1 MKNIKLYAMIILF
14 LGILFSGQANA
25 QCTASFTAQSNSNG
39 TVSFTNT
46 SVANS
51 PYTVYSWSFG
61 DGTSSYLT
69 NPTHQ
74 YTINGWVGVCLTA
87 YDSLSNCQTSFCDS
101 VFVSGASGAT
111 CNVSIGA
118 QSNGGS
124 SMYFYP
130 SQPTSNITS
139 YNWWFGDGG
148 TSTLSNPTH
157 TYANAGTY
165 TVSLVAVFANGCVDT
180 VYTTVTIPN
189 TPTCNAQFAY
199 TYGSGGLVYFVNQ
212 STPVGNSSTPWISY
226 YWSYGDGSS
235 YWGGN
240 NSHTYTSN
248 GTYQACV
255 WVIDSST
262 GCSDSYC
269 LNITVNNATGSSCN
283 AQYSVSSNSNGSVAF
298 ANSSTPSSGA
308 NVCFYWSFGDN
319 TYTVTYG
326 ATPTMSHVY
335 NNSGAY
341 NVCLTVIDSLSGCSN
356 QYCSSVQVQVP
367 VACNA
372 SFAAYDSSGYFYFF
386 PNTAPPA
393 TYFWNFGDNTTSTS
407 SMPIHQYNAYGTY
420 YVCLTVQT
428 MGMTCTYCDTVLW
441 YGSSPCNADFYAYVD
456 TANTGAVYFSN
467 NSTGSFTNAYWSFG
481 DGTSS
486 TLLNPVHTYTQ
497 QGTYTACLTV
507 YNNSGCQS
515 SHCDTIIV
523 GNPSGPCTPVFYAY
537 PDSTMGNGIV
547 NFGLINN
554 CGSTGWSYT
563 WDFGDGSATTGL
575 SPVHVYQTSGTF
587 WVCVDAVDANGN
599 VLTWCDSVNSN
610 RMGSVGLNEINKNTL
625 IAFPNPANDQV
636 TIKNIGV
643 NQSVEIYSI
652 EGKLIYTAISSTVD
666 LQINTAAWNTGLY
679 IVRVNEGNTSKAGKI
694 SVQH

>member
-1 MKNIKLYAMIILF
+1 MKNIKLYALVAMF
-14 LGILFSGQANA
+14 LGIVFSQQANA
-25 QCTASFTAQSNSNG
+25 QCTANFTAQSNSNG
-39 TVSFTNT
+39 SVSFTNT

-51 PYTVYSWSFG
+51 PFAVYYWSFG
-61 DGTSSYLT
+61 DGTSSYAT

-74 YTINGWVGVCLTA
+74 YNTNGYVSVCLYT

-101 VFVSGASGAT
+101 VLVSGASGAT
-111 CNVSIGA
+111 CSVGIGYQVS
-118 QSNGGS
+118 GS
-124 SMYFYP
+124 TVYFAP
-130 SQPTSNITS
+130 VQATTNIVN
-139 YNWWFGDGG
+139 YQWWFGNGT
-148 TSTLSNPTH
+148 TSTQSNPFY
-157 TYANAGTY
+157 TYPNAGTY
-165 TVSLVAVFANGCVDT
+165 TVSLVAQFANGCVDT
-180 VYTTVTIPN
+180 VNTTVTIAN
-189 TPTCNAQFAY
+189 TSTCNAQFTY
-199 TYGSGGLVYFVNQ
+199 TQSGGGNVNFINQ

-226 YWSYGDGSS
+226 YWSFGDGTT

-269 LNITVNNATGSSCN
+269 MNIIIMNVNPSTCN
-283 AQYSVSSNSNGSVAF
+283 AQFSVASNNNGLVTF
-298 ANSSTPSSGA
+298 NNQSTGGISGLTSY
-308 NVCFYWSFGDN
+308 YWSFGNGN
-319 TYTVTYG
+319 TLNTFSNQLTTAQYTVTGQYQ
-326 ATPTMSHVY
+326 
-335 NNSGAY
+335 
-341 NVCLTVIDSLSGCSN
+341 VCLTMVDSINGCSDT
-356 QYCSSVQVQVP
+356 YCTSIGVQVAQG
-367 VACNA
+367 CNA
-372 SFAAYDSSGYFYFF
+372 SFSTYDSSGTYYFS
-386 PNTAPPA
+386 PAAGNAA
-393 TYFWNFGDNTTSTS
+393 TYSWDFGDGTISTS
-407 SMPIHQYNAYGTY
+407 AYTTHQYNSFGIYS
-420 YVCLTVQT
+420 VCLTVQ
-428 MGMTCTYCDTVLW
+428 MNGATCTSCDTIL
-441 YGSSPCNADFYAYVD
+441 YFGSSPCNADFFSYVD
-456 TANTGAVYFSN
+456 TSTTGLVYFSN
-467 NSTGSFTNAYWSFG
+467 NSTGNYTNAYWSFG
-481 DGTSS
+481 DGNSS

-523 GNPSGPCTPVFYAY
+523 GNPSGPCTPVFYAF

-575 SPVHVYQTSGTF
+575 SPVHVYQSSGTF
-587 WVCVDAVDANGN
+587 WVCVNAVDPNGN

-666 LQINTAAWNTGLY
+666 LQINTATWNTGLY

>member
-61 DGTSSYLT
+61 DGTSSYAN

-74 YTINGWVGVCLTA
+74 YATNGYVSVCLYA
-87 YDSLSNCQTSFCDS
+87 FDSLSTCQTSFCDS
-101 VFVSGASGAT
+101 VLVSGASAAT
-111 CNVSIGA
+111 CNVSIGY
-118 QSNGGS
+118 QVNGS
-124 SMYFYP
+124 SVSFSP
-130 SQPTSNITS
+130 VQATSNIVA
-139 YNWWFGDGG
+139 YNWWFGNGT
-148 TSTLSNPTH
+148 TSTQSNPFY
-157 TYANAGTY
+157 TYPNAGTY
-165 TVSLVAVFANGCVDT
+165 TVSLVAQFANGCVDT
-180 VYTTVTIPN
+180 VNTTVTIAN
-189 TPTCNAQFAY
+189 TSTCNAQFTY
-199 TYGSGGLVYFVNQ
+199 TQSGGGNVNFINQ
-212 STPVGNSSTPWISY
+212 STPVGHSSTPWISY
-226 YWSYGDGSS
+226 NWSFGDGTS

-269 LNITVNNATGSSCN
+269 MNIIIMNVNPSTCN
-283 AQYSVSSNSNGSVAF
+283 AQFSVASNNNGLVTF
-298 ANSSTPSSGA
+298 TNQSTGGTAGQSSY
-308 NVCFYWSFGDN
+308 YWSFGNNN
-319 TYTVTYG
+319 TLWTYSTSQV
-326 ATPTMSHVY
+326 ATAQY
-335 NNSGAY
+335 NSTGIY
-341 NVCLTVIDSLSGCSN
+341 QVCLTMIDSATGCSDN
-356 QYCSSVQVQVP
+356 YCTTVAVQVNGG
-367 VACNA
+367 CNA

-393 TYFWNFGDNTTSTS
+393 TYLWNFGDNTTSTS

-428 MGMTCTYCDTVLW
+428 MGMTCTYCDTVLY
-441 YGSSPCNADFYAYVD
+441 YGSSPCNANFTAYPD
-456 TANTGAVYFSN
+456 TNNIGVVYFSN
-467 NSTGSFTNAYWSFG
+467 SSTGSFTNVYWSFG
-481 DGTSS
+481 DGSS
-486 TLLNPVHTYTQ
+486 SSSLNPVHTYSQ
-497 QGTYTACLTV
+497 QGTYLVCLTV
-507 YNNSGCQS
+507 YTNTGCQS
-515 SHCDTIIV
+515 SYCDSIII
-523 GNPSGPCTPVFYAY
+523 GNPSGPCTPVFYAF
-537 PDSTMGNGIV
+537 PDSTIGNGIV

-554 CGSTGWSYT
+554 CGTTGWTYT
-563 WDFGDGSATTGL
+563 WNFGDGTTSTGL
-575 SPVHVYQTSGTF
+575 YPNHVYQTSGTF

-610 RMGSVGLNEINKNTL
+610 RIGSVGLNEISKNIL

-666 LQINTAAWNTGLY
+666 LQINTATWNTGLY

>member
-1 MKNIKLYAMIILF
+1 MKNIKLYAIAMLF
-14 LGILFSGQANA
+14 LGILFSGQVNA
-25 QCTASFTAQSNSNG
+25 QCTANFISQSNSNG

-46 SVANS
+46 SVGNS
-51 PYTVYSWSFG
+51 QYTYYYWSFG
-61 DGTSSYLT
+61 DGTSSYVN

-74 YTINGWVGVCLTA
+74 YTFNGYASVCLTA
-87 YDSLSNCQTSFCDS
+87 YDTLGNCQTSFCDS
-101 VFVSGASGAT
+101 VLVSGASGAT
-111 CNVSIGA
+111 CNVTIGA

-130 SQPTSNITS
+130 SQATSNITS
-139 YNWWFGDGG
+139 YSWWFGDGG

-157 TYANAGTY
+157 AYANAGTY
-165 TVSLVAVFANGCVDT
+165 TVSLVALFANGCVDT
-180 VYTTVTIPN
+180 VYTTVTIAN
-189 TPTCNAQFAY
+189 TPTCNAQFAFNQI
-199 TYGSGGLVYFVNQ
+199 GGGQVNFVNQ

-226 YWSYGDGSS
+226 YWSYGDGSN

-240 NSHTYTSN
+240 NSHTYASN

-262 GCSDSYC
+262 GCSNSYC
-269 LNITVNNATGSSCN
+269 TNITITNATGASCH

-308 NVCFYWSFGDN
+308 NVCNYWSFGDN
-319 TYTVTYG
+319 TYTTTG
-326 ATPTMSHVY
+326 AITTMYHQY
-335 NNSGAY
+335 NNSGTY
-341 NVCLTVIDSLSGCSN
+341 NVCLTVIDSLSGCTN
-356 QYCSSVQVQVP
+356 QYCSIVQVQMP
-367 VACNA
+367 TACNA

-393 TYFWNFGDNTTSTS
+393 TYLWNFGDNTTSTS

-428 MGMTCTYCDTVLW
+428 MGMTCTYCDTVLY
-441 YGSSPCNADFYAYVD
+441 YGSSPCNANFTAYVD
-456 TANTGAVYFSN
+456 TTTAGMVYFSN

-554 CGSTGWSYT
+554 CGSTGWTYT
-563 WDFGDGSATTGL
+563 WNFGDGTTSTGL
-575 SPVHVYQTSGTF
+575 YPNHVYQTSGTF

-610 RMGSVGLNEINKNTL
+610 RMGSVGLYELQQNVV
-625 IAFPNPANDQV
+625 IAYPNPANDQV
-636 TIKNIGV
+636 TIKNLASNEQLEV
-643 NQSVEIYSI
+643 YSMD
-652 EGKLIYTAISSTVD
+652 GRLMYNTLNTTSTVV
-666 LQINTAAWNTGLY
+666 ISTSSWNAGLY
-679 IVRVNEGNTSKAGKI
+679 LVYVNDGKNKRVGKI

>member
-1 MKNIKLYAMIILF
+1 MKNIKLYAIVILF
-14 LGILFSGQANA
+14 LGVLFSGQANA

-61 DGTSSYLT
+61 DGTSSYAN

-74 YTINGWVGVCLTA
+74 YATNGYVSVCLYA
-87 YDSLSNCQTSFCDS
+87 FDSLSTCQTSFCDS
-101 VFVSGASGAT
+101 VLVSGASGAT

-130 SQPTSNITS
+130 SQATSNITS
-139 YNWWFGDGG
+139 YSWWFGDGG

-180 VYTTVTIPN
+180 VYTTVTIAN

-226 YWSYGDGSS
+226 YWSYGDGST

-269 LNITVNNATGSSCN
+269 MNIIIMNVNPSTCN
-283 AQYSVSSNSNGSVAF
+283 AQFSVASNNNGLVTF
-298 ANSSTPSSGA
+298 NNQSTGGTSGLTSY
-308 NVCFYWSFGDN
+308 YWSFGNGN
-319 TYTVTYG
+319 TLYTYSNQLTTAQYTVTGQYQ
-326 ATPTMSHVY
+326 
-335 NNSGAY
+335 
-341 NVCLTVIDSLSGCSN
+341 VCLTMIDSANGCSDS
-356 QYCSSVQVQVP
+356 YCTSVGVQVAQG
-367 VACNA
+367 CNA
-372 SFAAYDSSGYFYFF
+372 SFSTYDSSGTYYFS
-386 PNTAPPA
+386 PAAGNAA
-393 TYFWNFGDNTTSTS
+393 TYSWDFGDGTTSTS
-407 SMPIHQYNAYGTY
+407 AYTTHQYNSFGIYS
-420 YVCLTVQT
+420 VCLTVQ
-428 MGMTCTYCDTVLW
+428 MNGATCTSCDTIL
-441 YGSSPCNADFYAYVD
+441 YFGSSPCNADFFAYVD
-456 TANTGAVYFSN
+456 TNATGIVYFSN

-523 GNPSGPCTPVFYAY
+523 GNPSGPCTPVFYAF
-537 PDSTMGNGIV
+537 PDSTIGNGIV

-554 CGSTGWSYT
+554 CGTTGWTYT
-563 WDFGDGSATTGL
+563 WNFGDGTSGTGL
-575 SPVHVYQTSGTF
+575 YPVHVYQTSGTF

-666 LQINTAAWNTGLY
+666 LQINTATWNTGLY